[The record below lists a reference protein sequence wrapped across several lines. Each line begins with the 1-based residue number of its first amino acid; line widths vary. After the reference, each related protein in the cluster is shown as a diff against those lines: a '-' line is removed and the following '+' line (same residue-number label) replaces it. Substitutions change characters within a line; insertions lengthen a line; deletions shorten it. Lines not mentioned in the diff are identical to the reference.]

1 MDKKQIIL
9 IHPTGNAN
17 VRATLQALYEGKMLK
32 RFFTSIACFNGNIFE
47 KLSRL
52 KGLSEFNR
60 RRFDEYLQPF
70 TTSVSLKELSRLLAL
85 KLKLNVLVKHETGQL
100 SVDAVYQSLD
110 KHVAKWIEN
119 SEKDT
124 INGVYAFEDGA
135 EYVFEVAKRNG
146 IKTFYDLPTG
156 YWRTKIEIL
165 EAQRNS
171 YPEWRS
177 TINALIDSEA
187 KLSRKDHEL
196 ELADCIF
203 VASQFTADSLRT
215 YPGKLPKV
223 SVIPYGFPDVND
235 KIKIKEIQKDTPL
248 KLLFV
253 GSLSQQKGIANLF
266 EAVNLLVDK
275 VELTVVGRKSSFNCE
290 ALNIGLSKYTWI
302 PSLPHSEILE
312 LMHASDLLVFP
323 TLFDGFGLVIT
334 ESMSQGTPVITT
346 YNCAGPDLI
355 ENGRNGWL
363 FNAGSTEELTAII
376 SNLYKHPESIVKA
389 GIQAIET
396 ARQRPWSKFRQ
407 ELIEKI
413 NEN

>member
-1 MDKKQIIL
+1 MNKRQIIL

-17 VRATLQALYEGKMLK
+17 VRATLQALFEGKILK
-32 RFFTSIACFNGNIFE
+32 KFFTSIACFNGNIFE
-47 KLSRL
+47 KLSKV

-60 RRFDEYLQPF
+60 RRFDEYLKPF
-70 TTSVSLKELSRLLAL
+70 TTAVAFKELGRLLAL
-85 KLKLNVLVKHETGQL
+85 KLKLNLLVKHETGKL
-100 SVDAVYQSLD
+100 SVDAIYQSLD
-110 KHVAKWIEN
+110 KHVANWIGN
-119 SEKDT
+119 STKET
-124 INGVYAFEDGA
+124 VGGIYAYEDGA
-135 EYVFEVAKRNG
+135 EYAFKVAKRKG
-146 IKTFYDLPTG
+146 IKTYYDLPTG

-177 TINALIDSEA
+177 TISALIDSDA
-187 KLSRKDHEL
+187 KLKRKDHEL
-196 ELADCIF
+196 EMADCIF

-215 YPGKLPKV
+215 FPGNLPKV
-223 SVIPYGFPDVND
+223 SIIPYGFPEVTT
-235 KIKIKEIQKDTPL
+235 KAKTREILKGTPL

-266 EAVNLLVDK
+266 EAVDVLGDK

-290 ALNIGLSKYTWI
+290 ALNKGLSKHKWI
-302 PSLPHSEILE
+302 PSLPHPEILE

-334 ESMSQGTPVITT
+334 ESMSQGTPVVTT

-355 ENGRNGWL
+355 ENGKNGWL
-363 FNAGSTEELTAII
+363 FNAGSTVELTAILT
-376 SNLYKHPESIVKA
+376 NLYNQPESISIAAKH
-389 GIQAIET
+389 AIET